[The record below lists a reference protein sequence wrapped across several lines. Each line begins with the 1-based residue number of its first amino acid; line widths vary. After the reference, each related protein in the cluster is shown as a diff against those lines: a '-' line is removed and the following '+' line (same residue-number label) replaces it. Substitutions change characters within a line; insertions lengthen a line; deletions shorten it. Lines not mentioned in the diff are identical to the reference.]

1 MVCNCACLYKK
12 QIVQNRSVRAKG
24 GWRSECNC
32 SFRDIF
38 SQCGT
43 VYSETLYSVASVGQ
57 ACLDRRERSSVEQ
70 DDGNR

>member
-1 MVCNCACLYKK
+1 MVWNCACLYKK

-38 SQCGT
+38 SQFV
-43 VYSETLYSVASVGQ
+43 VYSETFHSVSSVGQ